1 MKRRIA
7 LICAAVM
14 LFICMA
20 QPVGAVNVIMNSSF
34 VKFPDQEPVVVNN
47 SVLVPLRT
55 LAETLGLEITWDDP
69 SDTVVVKKDNFY
81 VELVSG
87 SNKAKT
93 PGGVKT
99 LSAAPVIINGR
110 TMVPLEFI
118 AEQFGLVV
126 RWNQEYQR
134 IVINGQV
141 DTQTIVKPPV
151 EETTDVEAPEGEAS
165 SEVDAPVKEGESKEE
180 EIIEEETEVS
190 VEYTSI
196 DLPSSSILLE
206 IPDTYFPEDTDNEEG
221 FAFRSLDGFDAQHT
235 YNWEIVSLYECYA
248 DEDSK
253 NGILYIVQD
262 LEPYQGEEFDI
273 SSMNQEY
280 PEAPIAPERP
290 QWPEL
295 DWQLMQEELERVL
308 LEQIFID
315 SGVEIPEDLMELERE
330 AIVELLGLES
340 EEEIEELTAI
350 AMENADLS
358 QVSGYDEYLA
368 WQEEQ
373 AIYNEEEQI
382 YREEYRAYYEEYSAI
397 AAVKNYAIRNFPSL
411 AENASDEDWAMLFSA
426 TLNTDE
432 EVRYENVEVL
442 DFDGK
447 KVVHAIIYAE
457 DPDDEQ
463 GTYEY
468 YRYQDGDTLVTI
480 FGGTLFGSDPS
491 PEISDI
497 LANMIIK

>member
-1 MKRRIA
+1 MKRKIA

-81 VELVSG
+81 VELVIG

-151 EETTDVEAPEGEAS
+151 EETTDVETPEVEAS

-248 DEDSK
+248 DEESK

-262 LEPYQGEEFDI
+262 LEPYEGEEFDI

-280 PEAPIAPERP
+280 PIAPERP
-290 QWPEL
+290 ERPRFPEI
-295 DWQLMQEELERVL
+295 DWQEFQYEMKRAITAQLFIDLEIEMPEDVMEMEE
-308 LEQIFID
+308 EQII
-315 SGVEIPEDLMELERE
+315 
-330 AIVELLGLES
+330 ELLGLDADTYDEQMQIS
-340 EEEIEELTAI
+340 
-350 AMENADLS
+350 MENADYS
-358 QVSGYDEYLA
+358 AVPGYDEYLA
-368 WQEEQ
+368 WQDEQ
-373 AIYNEEEQI
+373 QIYNEEIEI
-382 YREEYRAYYEEYSAI
+382 YNEEYGIYIQEYNEI
-397 AAVKNYAIRNFPSL
+397 AKVKNYAVRNFPSVV
-411 AENASDEDWAMLFSA
+411 ANASEEEWAILFS
-426 TLNTDE
+426 TILNTDE
-432 EVRYENVEVL
+432 EVRYENIEIL

-447 KVVHAIIYAE
+447 KAVHAIIYAE

-468 YRYQDGDTLVTI
+468 YRYQDGDTMVTI